1 MLEGVVLALVGV
13 DRASLST
20 AAAELISTAAA
31 EELSTTGRE
40 D

>member
-1 MLEGVVLALVGV
+1 MLVALVGV

-20 AAAELISTAAA
+20 TAAELILSSTAGA
-31 EELSTTGRE
+31 EELLSTGRE